1 MPVVIVDGQEIE
13 IGADERLN
21 CIEAARRAGKEI
33 PHYCW
38 HPGLSVVAS
47 CRMCLI
53 ETGQR
58 DAATGKITMVPK
70 LVPGCQTPVK
80 DGTVIVTESQLV
92 KDSRAR
98 VEEAL
103 LIDHPI
109 DCPICDKAGECLLQ
123 DYHFEHG
130 QPERRAD
137 LQPFHSRKRDVGPTV
152 TLFVDRCIMCTRCVR
167 FTREV
172 SGTGELMVTSR
183 GAKEEIDVF
192 PGFPLDNKLSG
203 NVVDLCPVG
212 ALGDK
217 DFLYQQRVWFLKREA
232 NVCGGCSA
240 GCSIVT
246 EHNQDTVYRLKP
258 RENPHTNKWWIC
270 DEGRY
275 GWHHLHDAARILAA
289 GRRVAR
295 GSNGHGTPGSDFEAI
310 EWADVVTRLRDDL
323 KAAGRLAVAV
333 SPQLTVEEAWMLCAV
348 ARSIDPQ
355 AYLAV
360 GFVPTRGADESF
372 PGGFTIRAEK
382 CPNRTG
388 VEEVLALYGA
398 GGHSWDDL
406 VAHVSA
412 GNADAAWITAGY
424 PAAWIDDATAAAFAD
439 LRCLVVQDLFDSP
452 LSKSATWRLPA
463 AGFAERGG
471 TWVNTAHHAQSFAA
485 AIRPPAG
492 VWPEGRLFWNMLGR
506 RGLYDAT
513 AVRRQIADSA
523 AAFAALAGDVPPL
536 GVDLRVR
543 QLA

>member
-1 MPVVIVDGQEIE
+1 MATVIVDGQEIE

-58 DAATGKITMVPK
+58 DAATGKVTMVPK

-92 KDSRAR
+92 KESRAR

-123 DYHFEHG
+123 DYHFQHG
-130 QPERRAD
+130 QAERRAD
-137 LQPFHSRKRDVGPTV
+137 LHPFTSRKRDVGPTV

-172 SGTGELMVTSR
+172 AGSAELMVTSR

-192 PGFPLDNKLSG
+192 PGHPLANKLAG

-232 NVCGGCSA
+232 NVCGGCAA
-240 GCSIVT
+240 GCSIHT

-258 RENPHTNKWWIC
+258 RENPHVNTWWMC
-270 DEGRY
+270 DDGRY
-275 GWHHLHDAARILAA
+275 GWHHLHDDSRVLDVMRRDA
-289 GRRVAR
+289 GSA
-295 GSNGHGTPGSDFEAI
+295 PGSATTL
-310 EWADVVTRLRDDL
+310 EWADVVVRLRDDL

-333 SPQLTVEEAWMLCAV
+333 SPMLTVEEAWMLCAV

-355 AYLAV
+355 AFLAV
-360 GFVPTRGADESF
+360 GHVPVVGADETF

-382 CPNRTG
+382 CPNQRG
-388 VEEVLALYGA
+388 VAEVLALYGA
-398 GGHSWDDL
+398 GGNTWDNL
-406 VAHVSA
+406 VAHVAA
-412 GNADAAWITAGY
+412 GRADAAWITGAY
-424 PAAWIDDATAAAFAD
+424 PGAWIDEAAAAPFAG
-439 LRCLVVQDLFDSP
+439 LRHLVVQDLFDSP
-452 LSKSATWRLPA
+452 LMQLATWRLPA
-463 AGFAERGG
+463 VGFAERAG
-471 TWVNTAHHAQSFAA
+471 TWVNVAHRAQSFAQ

-506 RGLYDAT
+506 RGLYDPV
-513 AVRRQIADSA
+513 AVRRQMAESS
-523 AAFAALAGDVPPL
+523 AAFAALAGDLPAV
-536 GVDLRVR
+536 GVDLRIH

>member
-21 CIEAARRAGKEI
+21 CIEAARRAGAEI

-58 DAATGKITMVPK
+58 DAASGKITMVPK

-80 DGTVIVTESQLV
+80 DGTVIVTKSDLV
-92 KDSRAR
+92 TSSRAR

-123 DYHFEHG
+123 DYHFQHG
-130 QPERRAD
+130 QAERRAD
-137 LQPFHSRKRDVGPTV
+137 LHPFTSRKRDVGPTV

-172 SGTGELMVTSR
+172 AGTAELMVTSR

-203 NVVDLCPVG
+203 NVVDVCPVG

-240 GCSIVT
+240 GCSIYT

-258 RENPHTNKWWIC
+258 RENPQVNAWWIC

-275 GWHHLHDAARILAA
+275 GWHHLHDPARLVEA
-289 GRRVAR
+289 GRRRPAER
-295 GSNGHGTPGSDFEAI
+295 GRPTEYEPV
-310 EWADVVTRLRDDL
+310 EWADLVVRLRDDL
-323 KAAGRLAVAV
+323 TRAGRLAVAV
-333 SPQLTVEEAWMLCAV
+333 SPMLTVEEAWMLCAV

-360 GFVPTRGADESF
+360 GHLPTTDSDETF

-382 CPNRTG
+382 CPNRRG
-388 VEEVLALYGA
+388 VEAVVALFDPAVHGW
-398 GGHSWDDL
+398 SDL
-406 VAHVSA
+406 LAHVGG

-424 PAAWIDDATAAAFAD
+424 PTSGRGPWIDTETAATFAN
-439 LRCLVVQDLFDSP
+439 LSCLVVQDMFDTP
-452 LSKSATWRLPA
+452 LSQLASWRLPA
-463 AGFAERGG
+463 AGFAERAG
-471 TWVNTAHHAQSFAA
+471 TWVNVAHRAQAFEQ

-506 RGLYDAT
+506 RGLYDPS
-513 AVRRQIADSA
+513 AVRRQLAESA
-523 AAFAALAGDVPPL
+523 SLAALAGEIPAH
-536 GVDLRVR
+536 GVDLRIH

>member
-1 MPVVIVDGQEIE
+1 MPVVIVDGEEIE

-21 CIEAARRAGKEI
+21 CIQAARRAGKEI

-38 HPGLSVVAS
+38 HPGLTVVAS

-58 DAATGKITMVPK
+58 DAATGKVTMVPK

-80 DGTVIVTESQLV
+80 DGTVIVTESEKV

-123 DYHFEHG
+123 DYHFAHG

-137 LQPFHSRKRDVGPTV
+137 LHPFTSRKRDVGPTV

-192 PGFPLDNKLSG
+192 PGFPLDNKLAG

-240 GCSIVT
+240 GCSIHT

-258 RENPHTNKWWIC
+258 RENPHVNTWWIC

-275 GWHHLHDAARILAA
+275 GWHHLHDPARLLEA
-289 GRRVAR
+289 GRRSHT
-295 GSNGHGTPGSDFEAI
+295 GSTIGSFETI
-310 EWADVVTRLRDDL
+310 EWADVVVRLRDDL

-333 SPQLTVEEAWMLCAV
+333 SPQLTLEEAWMLCAV
-348 ARSIDPQ
+348 ARSIDPE
-355 AYLAV
+355 AFLAL
-360 GFVPTRGADESF
+360 GYVPVVGADETF

-382 CPNRTG
+382 CPNRRG
-388 VEEVLALYGA
+388 VEEVLAA
-398 GGHSWDDL
+398 FHSGGHTWAEL
-406 VAHVSA
+406 VAHVAA
-412 GNADAAWITAGY
+412 GNASAAWITGGY
-424 PAAWIDDATAAAFAD
+424 PTAWIDDDTAATFAGLD
-439 LRCLVVQDLFDSP
+439 CLVVQDVFDSP
-452 LSKSATWRLPA
+452 LMQLATWRLPA
-463 AGFAERGG
+463 TGFAERAG
-471 TWVNTAHHAQSFAA
+471 TWVNVAHHAQSFRQ

-506 RGLYDAT
+506 RGLYDAV
-513 AVRRQIADSA
+513 AVRKQMAESS
-523 AAFAALAGDVPPL
+523 AAFAPL
-536 GVDLRVR
+536 GGEMPAVGVDLRVR

>member
-1 MPVVIVDGQEIE
+1 
-13 IGADERLN
+13 
-21 CIEAARRAGKEI
+21 
-33 PHYCW
+33 
-38 HPGLSVVAS
+38 
-47 CRMCLI
+47 MCLI

-58 DAATGKITMVPK
+58 DAATGKVTMVPK

-92 KDSRAR
+92 KESRAR

-130 QPERRAD
+130 QAERRAD
-137 LQPFHSRKRDVGPTV
+137 LHPFTSRKRDVGPTV

-172 SGTGELMVTSR
+172 SGTGELMVSSR

-192 PGFPLDNKLSG
+192 PGFPLDNKLAG

-232 NVCGGCSA
+232 NVCGGCAA
-240 GCSIVT
+240 GCSIHT

-258 RENPHTNKWWIC
+258 RENPHVNRWWIC
-270 DEGRY
+270 DDGRY
-275 GWHHLHDAARILAA
+275 GWHHLHDAARILSA
-289 GRRVAR
+289 GRRRDVQT
-295 GSNGHGTPGSDFEAI
+295 NGHGAPGDAFETV
-310 EWADVVTRLRDDL
+310 EWVDVVTRLRDDL

-333 SPQLTVEEAWMLCAV
+333 SPMFTVEEAWMLCAI
-348 ARSIDPQ
+348 ARSIDPE
-355 AYLAV
+355 AFLAL
-360 GFVPTRGADESF
+360 GHVPVTGADETF

-382 CPNRTG
+382 CPNRRG
-388 VEEVLALYGA
+388 VEEVLAIYGA
-398 GGHSWDDL
+398 GGRSWNDL
-406 VAHVSA
+406 VAHVAA
-412 GNADAAWITAGY
+412 GTAAAAWITAGY
-424 PAAWIDDATAAAFAD
+424 PAPWIDDATAAAFRG
-439 LRCLVVQDLFDSP
+439 LGCLVVQDLFDSP
-452 LSKSATWRLPA
+452 LTTHATWRLPA
-463 AGFAERGG
+463 AGFAERAG
-471 TWVNTAHHAQSFAA
+471 TWVNVAHHAQSFRA

-506 RGLYDAT
+506 RGLYDPVS
-513 AVRRQIADSA
+513 VRRQIAESS
-523 AAFAALAGDVPPL
+523 AAFAALAGDVPAT

-543 QLA
+543 QLS